1 MQAAVFYISSQED
14 CKAAAAFS
22 QSTFTGSFYHY
33 SLRKR

>member
-22 QSTFTGSFYHY
+22 QSIFTGSFYHY